1 MVGALRGSIPTVPEG
16 GAGEGEGEGPLYG
29 SMAPSEPRAADSAMS
44 AIISLNELMGH
55 SGCAVPHITAYQ
67 LANN

>member
-44 AIISLNELMGH
+44 AIISLN
-55 SGCAVPHITAYQ
+55 
-67 LANN
+67 